1 MRCASY
7 RILTSNA
14 APYLQVAGDELVVF
28 AGETENMLWHLSC
41 HFRHVNLDDL
51 VRPARSVLS
60 RKSDTELMSDSLEY
74 AVARVEDDHRLGPQ
88 TLRDLGADS
97 LSDPD
102 VLGVFGAA
110 LQIAK

>member
-41 HFRHVNLDDL
+41 HFRHVNPDDF
-51 VRPARSVLS
+51 VGSIRAAR
-60 RKSDTELMSDSLEY
+60 
-74 AVARVEDDHRLGPQ
+74 
-88 TLRDLGADS
+88 
-97 LSDPD
+97 
-102 VLGVFGAA
+102 
-110 LQIAK
+110 